1 MPRLKF
7 LRRNWSKA
15 SRLGRK
21 RKNKQVWRSPKG
33 RHSKTRGERKGY
45 PAIVKI
51 GYKQDASTSGLIENK
66 IPMLVNNIKEL
77 GRLGKNQIA
86 VLGNI
91 GMKKKLEIAK
101 FAKEKKIEISNLN
114 VEKLLNKA
122 EKIKKYKAEQKK
134 TTLTKKETKAEEK
147 KEVKKRKRKLKKKR
161 KWRKKSKMD
170 LKKKKAL
177 AVRALGVGAKRIKFL
192 EPRLEEIKEALT
204 KQDIRDLYK
213 DGAIVIK
220 NISGRK
226 TSTKKKKKKKR
237 RKCQKKS

>member
-51 GYKQDASTSGLIENK
+51 GYKQDTSTSGLIENK
-66 IPMLVNNIKEL
+66 TPVLVNNIKEL
-77 GRLGKNQIA
+77 LKLGKNEIA
-86 VLGNI
+86 ILGNI

-114 VEKLLNKA
+114 IEKLLKKA
-122 EKIKKYKAEQKK
+122 EKIKKFKSEQKK
-134 TTLTKKETKAEEK
+134 AILTKKETKAEEK
-147 KEVKKRKRKLKKKR
+147 KEKAEEKRQKAEPLANSSESQIKETREE
-161 KWRKKSKMD
+161 KKSEE
-170 LKKKKAL
+170 KK
-177 AVRALGVGAKRIKFL
+177 
-192 EPRLEEIKEALT
+192 
-204 KQDIRDLYK
+204 
-213 DGAIVIK
+213 
-220 NISGRK
+220 
-226 TSTKKKKKKKR
+226 
-237 RKCQKKS
+237 

>member
-1 MPRLKF
+1 MWRRNVMPKLKF

-66 IPMLVNNIKEL
+66 IPVIVNNIKEL

-86 VLGNI
+86 ILGNV

-101 FAKEKKIEISNLN
+101 FAKEKKIQISNLN
-114 VEKLLNKA
+114 AEKLLKKA
-122 EKIKKYKAEQKK
+122 EKIKKYKSEQKK
-134 TTLTKKETKAEEK
+134 AILTKKETKAEEK
-147 KEVKKRKRKLKKKR
+147 KEAKEEKKENKAKEEAE
-161 KWRKKSKMD
+161 KKSEE
-170 LKKKKAL
+170 KK
-177 AVRALGVGAKRIKFL
+177 
-192 EPRLEEIKEALT
+192 
-204 KQDIRDLYK
+204 
-213 DGAIVIK
+213 
-220 NISGRK
+220 
-226 TSTKKKKKKKR
+226 
-237 RKCQKKS
+237 